1 MMTYTR
7 AREVTRKATTGRDGD
22 RVFIICPRCQ
32 QRETVAL
39 GPPGVTIPAV
49 DRALTIARQNLISHL
64 QLVCSWRNPQ
74 SEGGNDPYGVIK
86 RR

>member
-7 AREVTRKATTGRDGD
+7 AREVAHSATTGRDGEQ
-22 RVFIICPRCQ
+22 VFIICPQCH
-32 QRETVAL
+32 QRQTVTL

-49 DRALTIARQNLISHL
+49 DRAISHARQGLISHL
-64 QLVCSWRNPQ
+64 QLVCRWINPQ
-74 SEGGNDPYGVIK
+74 SEGSTDPYAVIK